1 MNDLTN
7 TNNWIFI
14 HFLIFVFKC
23 VISVCDYFVHEACQ
37 EFAVPNCVESATYDP
52 AKSLNDPKNCT
63 GTTHH
68 FQEGNLPNNSKCVK
82 CRRSCWSVEC
92 LTGMRCQW
100 CGITVHAFIYSHK
113 ILIIAIILNSDIS
126 FYLTKSCIVFLQLH
140 TSCLPS
146 LPSNQS
152 VCQFGPL
159 EPIFLPPPCISIPRT
174 QLSQHNAVT
183 IKGNSKGS
191 HHVLLQPR
199 KFIPR

>member
-1 MNDLTN
+1 MSLRLCYVWLITWQIQIIGFSWLT
-7 TNNWIFI
+7 
-14 HFLIFVFKC
+14 LIFVFKC

-100 CGITVHAFIYSHK
+100 CGITVHTLLYSHK
-113 ILIIAIILNSDIS
+113 ILKITILLNSDIS
-126 FYLTKSCIVFLQLH
+126 FYLNKSFIVFYSFIHPAYQ
-140 TSCLPS
+140 
-146 LPSNQS
+146 
-152 VCQFGPL
+152 VCRRINLCANLVP
-159 EPIFLPPPCISIPRT
+159 
-174 QLSQHNAVT
+174 
-183 IKGNSKGS
+183 
-191 HHVLLQPR
+191 
-199 KFIPR
+199 